1 MRWAAEGGP
10 GGPAGAS
17 GAGGAGGVGGAGSAG
32 GRPPRPA
39 DAEAAKAAGNAAFA
53 AGGAELR
60 GAVWHYTDS
69 LLLGHADAAAIES
82 NRSAAHA
89 KLGQFHA
96 ALEDADAAVARRPE
110 WAKAHGRRGAALHG
124 LREWGRS
131 EAAYLEGLTHDPD
144 SAQLQQGL
152 EEARKAAAP

>member
-1 MRWAAEGGP
+1 VRWTAEG
-10 GGPAGAS
+10 
-17 GAGGAGGVGGAGSAG
+17 GAGGAGGAG

-39 DAEAAKAAGNAAFA
+39 DAEAAKAAGNTAFA
-53 AGGAELR
+53 AGCVAELR
-60 GAVWHYTDS
+60 RAVWHYTDA

-96 ALEDADAAVARRPE
+96 ALEDADAAVARRPD

-124 LREWGRS
+124 LREWARS
-131 EAAYLEGLTHDPD
+131 ESAYLEGLTHEPD

-152 EEARKAAAP
+152 EEARKAAAQ